1 MDTIKDKIANCE
13 WWEQRDA
20 SALFALQGAMK
31 ANQAELKRLRA
42 LLLIAEEKLLKGTAS
57 NNV

>member
-1 MDTIKDKIANCE
+1 MDTIKEKIANCE
-13 WWEQRDA
+13 GWEQRDA
-20 SALFALQGAMK
+20 CALHALQGAMK

-42 LLLIAEEKLLKGTAS
+42 LLIAEEKLLKDTTG

>member
-31 ANQAELKRLRA
+31 ANQAELKRLRDM
-42 LLLIAEEKLLKGTAS
+42 LIAEEKLLKGTAS

>member
-1 MDTIKDKIANCE
+1 MDTIKDKIASCE

-20 SALFALQGAMK
+20 SALFALQGAIK
-31 ANQAELKRLRA
+31 ANKAELKRLRDM
-42 LLLIAEEKLLKGTAS
+42 LITEEKLLKDSTS